1 MHRPTSRDSEVYLS
15 PSIDHAEAIINSFA
29 SRSQAGSISTVSTAA
44 DPKIKLLDLT
54 QQKRPPAQIYQ
65 ESTIWGSPALRT
77 IDCEKLAVKPGGW
90 VEFQDWDGYPYS
102 EDGSFNGTDL
112 QRYNNEVYGAFE
124 MAGYEIRPG
133 VKLEKWFKD
142 PSS

>member
-77 IDCEKLAVKPGGW
+77 IDCEKLAGLFFFLFFSQLANTNQISQARGL
-90 VEFQDWDGYPYS
+90 G
-102 EDGSFNGTDL
+102 
-112 QRYNNEVYGAFE
+112 
-124 MAGYEIRPG
+124 
-133 VKLEKWFKD
+133 
-142 PSS
+142 